1 MLWNH
6 LPSVRYSRQAYS
18 NSGAVNEIP
27 VVPYFVELFSLMDVT
42 SSGIKH
48 QLFYRTNTQVR
59 IIELFP
65 ERIGPTFSL

>member
-1 MLWNH
+1 MLLNH